1 MPKTRSGVQGA
12 AAGPPT
18 QAAIKD
24 LLRSLR
30 PEEAKKALEDA
41 SKALAA
47 AKPSAKRKADARTQ
61 KKAADTAKR
70 AKAAADEAAATAASL
85 AQAAAEAD
93 KALARARGEEDPPSA
108 SESDADS
115 DESELSSDDD
125 EERRRATP
133 TERRKGLRLEPQLS
147 AEMEQQQERLRAA
160 TIASMS
166 SSRSPWASEAE
177 VVDVRTPYDVQ
188 QQQIERLE
196 RLVASLSSGQRT
208 AEQGDRA
215 LAPPRGQPPRP
226 RDQYMQRDAERIRL
240 AESAAA
246 RSFDAFD
253 SDDEGDQRH
262 PFATVLDKVDHKY
275 EKGMRIVDATK
286 YGLLASKLKARTL
299 MDEARRIDRTRKI
312 MAELSKRTSAL
323 DPEAACDLTKTV
335 LEHEMDHLDGLAIIN
350 KSRLYVVSAADRM
363 AKPDL
368 FTELVDQQWATE
380 GKKPRKLLD
389 ALNEVKKSPNTLELM
404 KDKPA
409 TRTRFQ
415 PARSSPT
422 AAPRGGSQNNKRSD
436 RTPPGPR
443 RSTQAGGGGSATAVP
458 ASAE

>member
-253 SDDEGDQRH
+253 SDDGDQCH
-262 PFATVLDKVDHKY
+262 PSATVLDKVDHKY

-299 MDEARRIDRTRKI
+299 MDEARLINRTRKI
-312 MAELSKRTSAL
+312 MAEFERTSGL

-335 LEHEMDHLDGLAIIN
+335 
-350 KSRLYVVSAADRM
+350 RVR
-363 AKPDL
+363 
-368 FTELVDQQWATE
+368 
-380 GKKPRKLLD
+380 
-389 ALNEVKKSPNTLELM
+389 VKGNIP
-404 KDKPA
+404 
-409 TRTRFQ
+409 
-415 PARSSPT
+415 
-422 AAPRGGSQNNKRSD
+422 GGVKQ
-436 RTPPGPR
+436 
-443 RSTQAGGGGSATAVP
+443 
-458 ASAE
+458 